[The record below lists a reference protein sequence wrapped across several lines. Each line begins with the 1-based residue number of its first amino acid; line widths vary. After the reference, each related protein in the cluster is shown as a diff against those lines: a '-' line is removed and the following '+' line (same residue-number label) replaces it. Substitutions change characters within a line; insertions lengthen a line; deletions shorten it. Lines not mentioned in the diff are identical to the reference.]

1 MGSGGS
7 KSHESFAVAPGAT
20 LAPPADPPTDE
31 PPPDLAGAPPQLIAA
46 LDALGAA
53 AELDPDTAHTV
64 GFHTLKD
71 ACAQARQQ
79 LADSVADGAVDEQ
92 TAAAAESEIKAAT
105 TGFLSALPPQ
115 ALVDLAAEDGFAHP
129 HLVGFSDTPGHPL
142 VHYLDPAYPS
152 DITSKAAIAAK
163 AEERYAMLAAG
174 QSVHGLTLNE
184 VTALEAHLPTQQP
197 STGGGQPISA
207 GQALS
212 VSAQVTAAATELGAT
227 HWTAH
232 HQPDPA
238 AVTTLL
244 AAENA
249 LATAT
254 CPDAAEGLS
263 AAQAA
268 ARGQVDAVLAKVPIT
283 TVHKALADP
292 ELASGLAANTHYLA
306 ARDQLALARANLDPA
321 TRTHLETQAATRGE
335 QVSTLQ
341 QATAAFVP
349 AQSDTLG
356 NPIDPAAL
364 PGFATTA
371 GDAFTA
377 AKAITPWKHQAFDP
391 ASSGVPTELAG
402 QELGSPDA
410 LTAQFT
416 AWSKQQK
423 LADLRYAAAELGLA
437 DAPSANRAQ
446 ITKYI
451 AGSWESSLHQPT
463 IQGQVSKK
471 AAPVNP
477 VTAMLN
483 SGPATPG
490 GHTAAASPS
499 TPSPSTATA
508 AGATTGTV
516 AAPPSAATWMA
527 QHQRLVDALKHHQA
541 SASALPG
548 RHDLAAVESWT
559 FTPSA
564 SAASLG
570 GVHTKS
576 YVTGPDGS
584 SWMFKPDTS
593 AGGARAHAESA
604 AARVYHAVGIP
615 AVDVHVAS
623 IAGKTGSVQPLL
635 PGAGQL
641 PASAAS
647 WTQGDVDAIV
657 RYHVAAWA
665 VGDHD
670 GGPANVLRT
679 GSGGLVPCDAGQAFK
694 FYGRDKLSADYN
706 PNAGHGSPKAVF
718 HQAYAAAASH
728 GLAAGVAI
736 RPEAAAGVL
745 AAFEALPDTQYR
757 AMLHTTAHEGAK
769 HNVHWAA
776 PMRKAAAKKHGLA
789 AEKVTTA
796 QIAEQFLDHAVARKH
811 TLRSEFVSFFTGLG
825 HAGAAKLNNL

>member
-20 LAPPADPPTDE
+20 LAPPADLPTDE
-31 PPPDLAGAPPQLIAA
+31 AAADLAGAPPQLIAA

-53 AELDPDTAHTV
+53 AELDPDTAPTV

-79 LADSVADGAVDEQ
+79 LADSVAAGAVDEQ
-92 TAAAAESEIKAAT
+92 TAAAAAAEIKAAT

-115 ALVDLAAEDGFAHP
+115 ALVDLAAQDGFAHP
-129 HLVGFSDTPGHPL
+129 HLVGFSDTTGHPL

-174 QSVHGLTLNE
+174 QSVHGLTLDE
-184 VTALEAHLPTQQP
+184 VTALETHLPNQQP
-197 STGGGQPISA
+197 STGAGQPISA

-212 VSAQVTAAATELGAT
+212 LSAQITAATTELGAT
-227 HWTAH
+227 GWTAH

-238 AVTTLL
+238 AVTALL
-244 AAENA
+244 SAENA

-254 CPDAAEGLS
+254 CPDAPEGLN

-292 ELASGLAANTHYLA
+292 ALAGALAANTHYLA

-321 TRTHLETQAATRGE
+321 TRSQLQTQAATREE
-335 QVSTLQ
+335 QVSALQ
-341 QATAAFVP
+341 QATAAFLP

-356 NPIDPAAL
+356 SPIDPAAL

-371 GDAFTA
+371 GAAFTA
-377 AKAITPWKHQAFDP
+377 AKAITPWRHQAFDP
-391 ASSGVPTELAG
+391 ASGGVPNELTG
-402 QELGSPDA
+402 QDLGSPAA

-416 AWSKQQK
+416 AWSKHQQ
-423 LADLRYAAAELGLA
+423 LADVRYAAAELGLA
-437 DAPSANRAQ
+437 GAPSANRAQ

-451 AGSWESSLHQPT
+451 AGSWDSSLHQPT
-463 IQGQVSKK
+463 IQAQVSKK

-483 SGPATPG
+483 SGPTTLG
-490 GHTAAASPS
+490 GHNTAAASPS
-499 TPSPSTATA
+499 TAGA
-508 AGATTGTV
+508 AGVSAATV

-541 SASALPG
+541 SASALPA
-548 RHDLAAVESWT
+548 RHDPTAVESWT
-559 FTPSA
+559 FTSSA

-623 IAGKTGSVQPLL
+623 VAGKTGSVQPLL

-641 PASAAS
+641 PASPAS

-679 GSGGLVPCDAGQAFK
+679 G
-694 FYGRDKLSADYN
+694 
-706 PNAGHGSPKAVF
+706 
-718 HQAYAAAASH
+718 
-728 GLAAGVAI
+728 
-736 RPEAAAGVL
+736 
-745 AAFEALPDTQYR
+745 
-757 AMLHTTAHEGAK
+757 
-769 HNVHWAA
+769 
-776 PMRKAAAKKHGLA
+776 
-789 AEKVTTA
+789 
-796 QIAEQFLDHAVARKH
+796 
-811 TLRSEFVSFFTGLG
+811 
-825 HAGAAKLNNL
+825 